1 MTALHQDDDGP
12 RLAEIAR
19 TLADFRNEFR
29 SAMSEVVR
37 KDVHSAQMA
46 AVQLQIDMLTEAA
59 ERDRS
64 DKTADRRAVRNAG
77 VTAALS
83 VGVAILMLIIQ
94 LVIK

>member
-1 MTALHQDDDGP
+1 MT
-12 RLAEIAR
+12 
-19 TLADFRNEFR
+19 
-29 SAMSEVVR
+29 EVVR
-37 KDVHSAQMA
+37 KDVHGAQMA
-46 AVQLQIDMLTEAA
+46 SVQLQIDMLTEAA
-59 ERDRS
+59 ERDRA